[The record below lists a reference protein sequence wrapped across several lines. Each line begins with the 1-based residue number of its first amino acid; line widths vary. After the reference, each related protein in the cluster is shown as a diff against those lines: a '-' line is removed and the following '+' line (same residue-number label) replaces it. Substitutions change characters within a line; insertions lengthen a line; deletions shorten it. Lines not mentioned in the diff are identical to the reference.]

1 MASLRAAPTAARSGL
16 RAIGLSA
23 TACALALA
31 LVASPA
37 GAARSRTATP
47 DAAPARGLPD
57 SQIAPLSLQMMTAG
71 EAKLAAGK
79 PDAATDSFEAALAA
93 DPRNRRA
100 YMGLA
105 RAAEVQGLPGKA
117 VRFYREALEL
127 DPNDLSALEAQGLA
141 LVERGASARAGDN
154 LERVKKLCQGSCPQA
169 DRLAA
174 AIAKGPRVPVAEK
187 AAPGQTAALDERD
200 N

>member
-1 MASLRAAPTAARSGL
+1 MAPLHAEPSAGRARTTLAALVLG
-16 RAIGLSA
+16 
-23 TACALALA
+23 LA
-31 LVASPA
+31 LVAAPA
-37 GAARSRTATP
+37 GAARPRDAAP

-57 SQIAPLSLQMMTAG
+57 SQIAPLSLEMMKAG
-71 EAKLAAGK
+71 EAQLAAGK

-100 YMGLA
+100 YTGLA
-105 RAAEVQGLPGKA
+105 RAAEAQGLPGKA

-127 DPNDLSALEAQGLA
+127 DPNDLAVLEAQGLA
-141 LVERGASARAGDN
+141 MVERGATARAGDN
-154 LERVKKLCQGSCPQA
+154 LERMKKLCQGNCTEA

-174 AIAKGPRVPVAEK
+174 AIARGPKTPAGKAGAE
-187 AAPGQTAALDERD
+187 GQTAALDERD

>member
-1 MASLRAAPTAARSGL
+1 MAFPRATSAAFRARLAATALVLGIALAAAPGQAAKP
-16 RAIGLSA
+16 RA
-23 TACALALA
+23 
-31 LVASPA
+31 
-37 GAARSRTATP
+37 ATP

-57 SQIAPLSLQMMTAG
+57 NQIAPLSLQLMKAG
-71 EAKLAAGK
+71 EAQLAAGK

-100 YMGLA
+100 YMGMA
-105 RAAEVQGLPGKA
+105 RAAEAQGLPGKA

-127 DPNDLSALEAQGLA
+127 EPNDLAALEAQGLA
-141 LVERGASARAGDN
+141 LVERGATARAGDN
-154 LERVKKLCQGSCPQA
+154 LERVKKICQGSCPEA

-174 AIAKGPRVPVAEK
+174 AIAKGPKVPPAET
-187 AAPGQTAALDERD
+187 AATGQTAAVNERD

>member
-1 MASLRAAPTAARSGL
+1 MAPLHAEPFAGRARAALA
-16 RAIGLSA
+16 
-23 TACALALA
+23 ALALGLA
-31 LVASPA
+31 LAAAPA
-37 GAARSRTATP
+37 GAAKPRDAAP

-57 SQIAPLSLQMMTAG
+57 SQIAPLSLQMMKAG
-71 EAKLAAGK
+71 EAHLAAGK

-105 RAAEVQGLPGKA
+105 RAAEAQGLPGKA

-127 DPNDLSALEAQGLA
+127 DPNDLAVLEAQGLA
-141 LVERGASARAGDN
+141 LVERGATARAGDN
-154 LERVKKLCQGSCPQA
+154 LERVKKLCPGSCPEA

-174 AIAKGPRVPVAEK
+174 AIARGPKTPVGKVTAE
-187 AAPGQTAALDERD
+187 GQTAALDERD

>member
-1 MASLRAAPTAARSGL
+1 MARMRAAPTARRMG
-16 RAIGLSA
+16 RFMRPVA
-23 TACALALA
+23 TACVLALA
-31 LVASPA
+31 LGTAPAS
-37 GAARSRTATP
+37 AARPRATAP

-57 SQIAPLSLQMMTAG
+57 NQIAPLSLQMLQAG
-71 EAKLAAGK
+71 EAQLAAGK
-79 PDAATDSFEAALAA
+79 PDAATDAFEAALAA

-105 RAAEVQGLPGKA
+105 RAAEAQGLPGKA
-117 VRFYREALEL
+117 VRFYREALAL

-141 LVERGASARAGDN
+141 LVERGAAARAGDN
-154 LERVKKLCQGSCPQA
+154 LERVKKLCQGSCPEA

-174 AIAKGPRVPVAEK
+174 AIAKGPKKPPAET
-187 AAPGQTAALDERD
+187 AATGQTAALDERD

>member
-1 MASLRAAPTAARSGL
+1 M
-16 RAIGLSA
+16 
-23 TACALALA
+23 A
-31 LVASPA
+31 LVLVLTLGATPA
-37 GAARSRTATP
+37 GAAKPRTATP

-57 SQIAPLSLQMMTAG
+57 SQIAPLSLQMMKAG
-71 EAKLAAGK
+71 EAHLAAGK

-93 DPRNRRA
+93 DPRNRSA

-105 RAAEVQGLPGKA
+105 RAAEAQGLPGKA

-141 LVERGASARAGDN
+141 LVERGAAARAGDN
-154 LERVKKLCQGSCPQA
+154 LERVKKLCQGSCPEA

-174 AIAKGPRVPVAEK
+174 AIAKGPKVPIAEK
-187 AAPGQTAALDERD
+187 TATGPTAALDERD

>member
-1 MASLRAAPTAARSGL
+1 MASLRAAPTAIRAGL
-16 RAIGLSA
+16 AAS
-23 TACALALA
+23 ACALVLA
-31 LVASPA
+31 L
-37 GAARSRTATP
+37 GAAPASAAKPRTATP
-47 DAAPARGLPD
+47 EAAPARGLPD
-57 SQIAPLSLQMMTAG
+57 SQLAPLSLQMMKAG
-71 EAKLAAGK
+71 EAHLAAGK

-105 RAAEVQGLPGKA
+105 RAAEAQGLPGKA

-127 DPNDLSALEAQGLA
+127 DPNDLAALEAQGLA
-141 LVERGASARAGDN
+141 LVERGATARAGDN
-154 LERVKKLCQGSCPQA
+154 LDRVKKLCQGSCPEA

-174 AIAKGPRVPVAEK
+174 AIAKGPKTPPAAET
-187 AAPGQTAALDERD
+187 AAAGQTAALGKSD

>member
-1 MASLRAAPTAARSGL
+1 MASLIARPGL
-16 RAIGLSA
+16 RI
-23 TACALALA
+23 ACTTLALGLALA
-31 LVASPA
+31 AAPA
-37 GAARSRTATP
+37 GAAKPRDAMP

-57 SQIAPLSLQMMTAG
+57 NQIAPLSLQLMQAG
-71 EAKLAAGK
+71 EARLAAGK

-105 RAAEVQGLPGKA
+105 RAAQAQGLPGKA

-127 DPNDLSALEAQGLA
+127 EPNDLAVLEAQGLA
-141 LVERGASARAGDN
+141 LIERGASARAGDN
-154 LERVKKLCQGSCPQA
+154 LDRVRKLCQTGCPEA

-174 AIAKGPRVPVAEK
+174 AIARGP
-187 AAPGQTAALDERD
+187 QTAAGKSAANAAATAEGRTAALEERD

>member
-1 MASLRAAPTAARSGL
+1 MAGKRAAPNTSQVALAATAVALAFAICTGPASAAR
-16 RAIGLSA
+16 
-23 TACALALA
+23 
-31 LVASPA
+31 P
-37 GAARSRTATP
+37 RTALP

-57 SQIAPLSLQMMTAG
+57 SQLAPLSLQMMQAG
-71 EAKLAAGK
+71 EAHLAAGK

-105 RAAEVQGLPGKA
+105 RAAQAQGLPGKA
-117 VRFYREALEL
+117 VRFYREALDL
-127 DPNDLSALEAQGLA
+127 DPNDLAALEAQGVA
-141 LVERGASARAGDN
+141 LVERGATARAGDN
-154 LERVKKLCQGSCPQA
+154 LDRVKKLCQGSCPEA

-174 AIAKGPRVPVAEK
+174 AIARGSK
-187 AAPGQTAALDERD
+187 APPAATANGQTAALDERD